1 MFRKFHVRTLVGLL
15 LGSLLLAGG
24 LHLFLQGRAAL
35 SNAQALES
43 RVTATSSQIDQ
54 LAKASV
60 DYAELIRR
68 TSWKPGVQL
77 RREALNITA
86 TFTGDELSRI
96 NEMFAVS
103 YSGLGYFSL
112 SNFRIE
118 DASPQ
123 GRGAGLPFAVKVNI
137 KGDNILV
144 METR

>member
-1 MFRKFHVRTLVGLL
+1 MLRKFHVRTEVGLFL
-15 LGSLLLAGG
+15 ASLLLATG
-24 LHLFLQGRAAL
+24 LHLFLSGRAAL
-35 SNAQALES
+35 SNAQAVETKVLAASAKVEE
-43 RVTATSSQIDQ
+43 
-54 LAKASV
+54 LAKASG

-86 TFTGDELSRI
+86 TFTGDELIRI

-118 DASPQ
+118 DATPQ
-123 GRGAGLPFAVKVNI
+123 GRSAGLPFAVKVNI

>member
-1 MFRKFHVRTLVGLL
+1 MLRKFHVRTWVGLL
-15 LGSLLLAGG
+15 LASLLLAAG

-35 SNAQALES
+35 LNAQATETKVLAARAE
-43 RVTATSSQIDQ
+43 IEQ
-54 LAKASV
+54 LATASS

-68 TSWKPGVQL
+68 TSWKPGVEL
-77 RREALNITA
+77 RREALNISA
-86 TFTGDELSRI
+86 TFTGDELGRI
-96 NEMFAVS
+96 NDMFAVS

-118 DASPQ
+118 DATPL
-123 GRGAGLPFAVKVNI
+123 GRSAGLPFAVKVNI

>member
-1 MFRKFHVRTLVGLL
+1 MLRKFHVRTWVGLL
-15 LGSLLLAGG
+15 LASLLLAAG
-24 LHLFLQGRAAL
+24 LHLFLHGRAAL
-35 SNAQALES
+35 SNAETLQTK
-43 RVTATSSQIDQ
+43 VTATGAQIDQ
-54 LAKASV
+54 LAKASG

-68 TSWKPGVQL
+68 TSWKPGVEL
-77 RREALNITA
+77 RREALNISA

-118 DASPQ
+118 DATPQ
-123 GRGAGLPFAVKVNI
+123 GRSAGLPFAVKVNI

-144 METR
+144 FETR

>member
-1 MFRKFHVRTLVGLL
+1 MLRKFHVRTWVGLL
-15 LGSLLLAGG
+15 LASLLLAGG
-24 LHLFLQGRAAL
+24 LHLFLQGRVVF
-35 SNAQALES
+35 SNAQSMQAK
-43 RVTATSSQIDQ
+43 VTAAGVQVEQ
-54 LAKASV
+54 LATASG

-68 TSWKPGVQL
+68 TSWKPGVEL

-86 TFTGDELSRI
+86 TFTGDELGRI

-118 DASPQ
+118 DATPQ
-123 GRGAGLPFAVKVNI
+123 ASSGGLPFAVKVNI

>member
-1 MFRKFHVRTLVGLL
+1 MLRKFHARTLVGLL
-15 LGSLLLAGG
+15 LASLLLAGG
-24 LHLFLQGRAAL
+24 LHLFLQGRVVL
-35 SNAQALES
+35 SNAQAMQAK
-43 RVTATSSQIDQ
+43 VTAAGVRVEQ
-54 LAKASV
+54 LATASG

-68 TSWKPGVQL
+68 TSWKPGVEL

-86 TFTGDELSRI
+86 TFTGDELGRI

-118 DASPQ
+118 DATPQ
-123 GRGAGLPFAVKVNI
+123 GRSGGLPFAVKVNI

-144 METR
+144 MEAR